1 MYKDKLH
8 NLKNVIGDWLTK
20 EGKTMSKDQF
30 KVLVKLTKSDFDY
43 VNMLYNNNNLT
54 KSDMV
59 KCNRIYKKYRAIS
72 NIQFVDKDPFEGV
85 TVVKPDVT
93 R

>member
-20 EGKTMSKDQF
+20 EGKKMSKDQF
-30 KVLVKLTKSDFDY
+30 KVLVKLTKSDFNY

-54 KSDMV
+54 KSDMNV
-59 KCNRIYKKYRAIS
+59 
-72 NIQFVDKDPFEGV
+72 
-85 TVVKPDVT
+85 
-93 R
+93 

>member
-30 KVLVKLTKSDFDY
+30 KALVKLTKSDFNY
-43 VNMLYNNNNLT
+43 VNMLYNSNNLT
-54 KSDMV
+54 KSDMI

-85 TVVKPDVT
+85 TVVKPDDT

>member
-20 EGKTMSKDQF
+20 EGKKMSKDQF

-43 VNMLYNNNNLT
+43 VNTLYNSDNLT

-59 KCNRIYKKYRAIS
+59 KCNGIYKKYKAIS
-72 NIQFVDKDPFEGV
+72 DIEITLKNGS
-85 TVVKPDVT
+85 
-93 R
+93 

>member
-20 EGKTMSKDQF
+20 AGKKMSKDQF
-30 KVLVKLTKSDFDY
+30 KALVKLTKSDFDY

-54 KSDMV
+54 KFDMV
-59 KCNRIYKKYRAIS
+59 KCNRIYKKYKAIS
-72 NIQFVDKDPFEGV
+72 DIEITLKNGL
-85 TVVKPDVT
+85 
-93 R
+93 

>member
-43 VNMLYNNNNLT
+43 VNALCNNDNLT

-59 KCNRIYKKYRAIS
+59 KCNGIYKKYKAIS
-72 NIQFVDKDPFEGV
+72 DIEITLKNGS
-85 TVVKPDVT
+85 
-93 R
+93 